1 MENQNTEKEEPKTEQ
16 TQATNESTA
25 EHQAEAIEETN
36 HPDDVEATTDEKSE
50 TKEDSAEAKI
60 NELNDRYL
68 RLYSEFENFR
78 RRSSK
83 EKLTLLETASFDVI
97 KSLLPV
103 LDDMERAIKS
113 NETIEDINSVKEGFT
128 LVYNK
133 LQKTLESKGLK
144 PMDALEKPFDV
155 DYHEA
160 LTKIPAPTEELKGKV
175 VDVLEK
181 GYMVNDKIVRFAK
194 VVIGE

>member
-16 TQATNESTA
+16 TQATNESAT
-25 EHQAEAIEETN
+25 EQQAEAIEETN
-36 HPDDVEATTDEKSE
+36 HPDDVEATNEEKSE

-113 NETIEDINSVKEGFT
+113 NETIEDIDSVKEGFT

-144 PMDALEKPFDV
+144 PMDALEQPFDV